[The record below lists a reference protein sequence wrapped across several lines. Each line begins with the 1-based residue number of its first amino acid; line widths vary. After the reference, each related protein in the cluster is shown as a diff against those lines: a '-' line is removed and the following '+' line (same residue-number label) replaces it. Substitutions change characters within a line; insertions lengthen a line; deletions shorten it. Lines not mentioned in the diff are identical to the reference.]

1 MLFAQ
6 PGWYSQS
13 SILILFVHL
22 FSIVLFIQ
30 NLCTHLSMLVT
41 GHLELHMQYNQ
52 ISFCTITFNGHKC
65 ENLLTWIFFL
75 LKFVYVS

>member
-52 ISFCTITFNGHKC
+52 ISF
-65 ENLLTWIFFL
+65 
-75 LKFVYVS
+75 